1 MALNIKNLRTLFKRK
16 CQYILLSKDKIARK
30 KRSLNVSAN
39 DIIMSCLCEMCGSS
53 DIFAF
58 DKSVRG
64 IKDGVPKGAAGNFFI
79 EIPFDVENGKDP
91 SAIHKIG
98 KDGYFG
104 TNSIPLLPFLNGR
117 VGRITSL
124 ASITHQANFPGSD
137 VVCQF
142 PSASFIKDLP
152 LDVAVI
158 FRFDKVRY
166 VIYPV
171 IFSQVAI
178 LKSSTLTYRPLP
190 TYTYIFQTTKPRT
203 TGASCIISESCVI
216 HLC

>member
-16 CQYILLSKDKIARK
+16 CQYILLSKDKIACK
-30 KRSLNVSAN
+30 KKSLNVSAN

-58 DKSVRG
+58 DKSIRG
-64 IKDGVPKGAAGNFFI
+64 IKDGVNKGAAGNFFI

-158 FRFDKVRY
+158 FRFDKVRCDLSWC
-166 VIYPV
+166 IG
-171 IFSQVAI
+171 
-178 LKSSTLTYRPLP
+178 T
-190 TYTYIFQTTKPRT
+190 
-203 TGASCIISESCVI
+203 SC
-216 HLC
+216 H